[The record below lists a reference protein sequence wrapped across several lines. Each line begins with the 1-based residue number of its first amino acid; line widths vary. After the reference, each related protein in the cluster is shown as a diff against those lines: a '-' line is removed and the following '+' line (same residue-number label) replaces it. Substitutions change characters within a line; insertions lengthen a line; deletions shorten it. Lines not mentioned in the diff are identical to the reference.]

1 MTKIL
6 FVCHG
11 NICRS
16 PMAEFLMREL
26 VKEKGLENEFYIAS
40 AATSTE
46 ELGSPVYPPVRKI
59 LQARGIDCDAKR
71 AVQVRASDYDKYDYI
86 VCMDRNNL
94 RNIKYIIPDDPEEK
108 ISLLMAYTGDARD
121 VADPWC
127 TRDFEAAERD
137 INAGCEALL
146 KEIAA

>member
-26 VKEKGLENEFYIAS
+26 VKEKGLESEFYIAS

-71 AVQVRASDYDKYDYI
+71 AVQIRASDYDKYDYI

-146 KEIAA
+146 KEITA